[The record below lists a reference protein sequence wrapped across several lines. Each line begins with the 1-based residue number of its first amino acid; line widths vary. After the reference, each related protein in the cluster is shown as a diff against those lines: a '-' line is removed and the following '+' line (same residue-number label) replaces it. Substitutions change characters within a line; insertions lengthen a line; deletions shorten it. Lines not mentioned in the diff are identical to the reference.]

1 MDTTKECAFI
11 ATFVA
16 LVVALQLI
24 LSGVAGVELV
34 TPLFAVFS
42 FVMGVRS
49 GVISAIAFCL
59 LRTFIFGFFPSVFL
73 LYIVYYPLF
82 ALGMALLGKWL
93 KGCTVVKKTLFSV
106 LAICVFTALFTLLDD
121 VITPLVLRYTLEM
134 AKGYFFAS
142 LPVMGLQMLSATI
155 STAFL
160 FIPLYKVFA
169 YVKNK
174 INSRDKDKSAKRV

>member
-1 MDTTKECAFI
+1 MSRNNNTKKIIMDTTKECALI

-16 LVVALQLI
+16 LIIALQLA
-24 LSGVAGVELV
+24 LSAVAGVELV

-42 FVMGVRS
+42 FVMGVRR
-49 GVISAIAFCL
+49 GVITSIAFCL
-59 LRTFIFGFFPSVFL
+59 LRTLIFGFFPSVFI

-82 ALGMALLGKWL
+82 ALGMALLGKGL
-93 KGCTVVKKTLFSV
+93 QGCTVVKKTLFSI
-106 LAICVFTALFTLLDD
+106 LAVCVFTVLFTLLDD

-142 LPVMGLQMLSATI
+142 LPVMGVQMLSTTI
-155 STAFL
+155 ATAFL

-169 YVKNK
+169 YVKGKN
-174 INSRDKDKSAKRV
+174 R